1 MSTALDRQNA
11 VTTLQTA
18 AGWLKETPALVGL
31 FFVFALVNA
40 TGQLSGIAAIAGSLV
55 GSLMG
60 LVVAGIAHQ
69 SAADKVAGRA
79 TDLAETAEAVARRLL
94 SLVAIAIVSGILTGV
109 AAIFLLIPGIYVGLR
124 LGLAP
129 AACIIDDM
137 GIGDSL
143 SESWDVAQGNLLK
156 LFGIQLATG
165 LVSTAVLAVLIVA
178 TGSWEPLVNG
188 DPTALFLPTVL
199 TTPVTAV
206 VGPLAQLAVARV
218 YLENRGS
225 DNAPDDDGPTTDDDL
240 TVQPGDDEWDQ
251 TTDPA
256 EDQSAD
262 SGEEQA
268 GNSEDN
274 DDRDDYWDD
283 R

>member
-1 MSTALDRQNA
+1 MSSAMERQNA

-18 AGWLKETPALVGL
+18 AGWLRETPALVGL

-109 AAIFLLIPGIYVGLR
+109 ATLFFIIPGIYVGLR
-124 LGLAP
+124 LSLAP
-129 AACIIDDM
+129 AACVIDDL

-143 SESWDVAQGNLLK
+143 SKSWDIAQGNLLK
-156 LFGIQLATG
+156 LLGIQLATG
-165 LVSTAVLAVLIVA
+165 LVSVSVLAFLVVA
-178 TGSWEPLVNG
+178 TGSAATLTEPG
-188 DPTALFLPTVL
+188 SSALFVPFVL
-199 TTPVTAV
+199 LAPVTAV
-206 VGPLAQLAVARV
+206 VGPITQFAIGRV

-225 DNAPDDDGPTTDDDL
+225 DDATVDDEATAGDDL
-240 TVQPGDDEWDQ
+240 TVQPGDDDWERTADAS
-251 TTDPA
+251 DEP
-256 EDQSAD
+256 SAD
-262 SGEEQA
+262 TDD
-268 GNSEDN
+268 NN
-274 DDRDDYWDD
+274 DDRDSYWDD

>member
-1 MSTALDRQNA
+1 MSTALERQNA

-40 TGQLSGIAAIAGSLV
+40 TGQLSGLAAIGGSLV

-79 TDLAETAEAVARRLL
+79 TDLAETAEAVGRRLL
-94 SLVAIAIVSGILTGV
+94 SLIAIAIISGILVGV
-109 AAIFLLIPGIYVGLR
+109 ATLFFIIPGIYVALR

-129 AACIIDDM
+129 AACVIDDLPF
-137 GIGDSL
+137 GDSL

-156 LFGIQLATG
+156 LFGIQFGTG
-165 LVSTAVLAVLIVA
+165 LVSTVVLAVLIVA

-206 VGPLAQLAVARV
+206 IGPLAQLAIARV
-218 YLENRGS
+218 YLENRK
-225 DNAPDDDGPTTDDDL
+225 DRDTDEDDELTDDDL
-240 TVQPGDDEWDQ
+240 TAQPGDDDWE
-251 TTDPA
+251 TSTDA
-256 EDQSAD
+256 TDQSVD
-262 SGEEQA
+262 SGAEQA
-268 GNSEDN
+268 DHSDE
-274 DDRDDYWDD
+274 DRDDYWDD